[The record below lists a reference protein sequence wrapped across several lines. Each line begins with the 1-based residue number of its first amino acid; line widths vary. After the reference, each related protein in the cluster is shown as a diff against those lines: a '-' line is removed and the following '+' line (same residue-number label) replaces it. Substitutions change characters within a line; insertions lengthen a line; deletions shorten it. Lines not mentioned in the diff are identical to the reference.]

1 MADIK
6 SAIQAVTRLS
16 PVKARPSNED
26 RQAQQQAK
34 KKKKA
39 KAKTNYQQTAESTSD
54 TAPYIERRKGKDRR
68 HESGKRGPWLDSR
81 EKDRRKKPGGFKT
94 EV

>member
-16 PVKARPSNED
+16 PLKLQPSNED
-26 RQAQQQAK
+26 RQTQQQAR

-39 KAKTNYQQTAESTSD
+39 KINYQQTAESTSD

-81 EKDRRKKPGGFKT
+81 EKDRRKKPGGFET